1 MTPVRSLLQQHL
13 AAAEATP
20 PGSPDE
26 AEFRQAVLPQ
36 LHSLLGALQQLPE
49 ELLKAVEDQQQQ
61 DEDKEEGGKEK
72 VQQGQRQPHNSSSK
86 PGGGAATAAA
96 FEPLKQLQQQ
106 LAQQLRQQ
114 HHLELARVAPL
125 LSSLRGTAIPLP
137 ADDLTATTL
146 PPLPLR
152 ATMDNDGATSSSSSS
167 SQVASGAELAAAA
180 DVGPAASSGSWLC
193 IASFDQTVLVLPTKT
208 RPKRLRLL
216 ANDGSV
222 HAFLLK
228 GRDDLRVDE
237 RLMQFMR
244 TANALLAA
252 PHNAS
257 CYASSS
263 DNNVASEAAAAA
275 AGALRPVIGRK
286 QQEQQLRVRPY
297 SITPLGRRAGLVQ
310 WVRHTTSL
318 FGLVR
323 AWQAATAERHHAVAA
338 AKREAAA
345 AAVAAAAGSGAAAAE
360 AAAAADGTDDAKA
373 DSSSSG
379 VVLPLLVAAM
389 RPADA
394 FYARLL
400 PALQAAGVSVGAPR
414 SSWPAGECFCTRCG
428 CKS

>member
-1 MTPVRSLLQQHL
+1 VLCITASHALKQLQHTSLGCNAIELCCFFLMLQGRQQAGS
-13 AAAEATP
+13 AAAAAAGRATK
-20 PGSPDE
+20 PGS
-26 AEFRQAVLPQ
+26 
-36 LHSLLGALQQLPE
+36 ST
-49 ELLKAVEDQQQQ
+49 
-61 DEDKEEGGKEK
+61 
-72 VQQGQRQPHNSSSK
+72 
-86 PGGGAATAAA
+86 ATIAA
-96 FEPLKQLQQQ
+96 FAPLKQLQQQ

-125 LSSLRGTAIPLP
+125 LAALRDTAIPLP

-152 ATMDNDGATSSSSSS
+152 AILDMNSSSSSS
-167 SQVASGAELAAAA
+167 SSSSAEAAEHQRPASGAELAAAA
-180 DVGPAASSGSWLC
+180 AEAGAAASSGSWLC

-244 TANALLAA
+244 AANALLAA
-252 PHNAS
+252 P
-257 CYASSS
+257 
-263 DNNVASEAAAAA
+263 AAAAA
-275 AGALRPVIGRK
+275 RCGSSAQQKAAGALWFGFGRRKK
-286 QQEQQLRVRPY
+286 QQQQLRVRPY

-345 AAVAAAAGSGAAAAE
+345 AAAAAAG
-360 AAAAADGTDDAKA
+360 AAADSAAATDGADAKA
-373 DSSSSG
+373 DSSSG
-379 VVLPLLVAAM
+379 VVLPLMVAAA

-414 SSWPAGECFCTRCG
+414 SSWPSGG
-428 CKS
+428 SVWLQQ

>member
-1 MTPVRSLLQQHL
+1 LLQGTRL
-13 AAAEATP
+13 AGSAATRSTK
-20 PGSPDE
+20 PGS
-26 AEFRQAVLPQ
+26 
-36 LHSLLGALQQLPE
+36 S
-49 ELLKAVEDQQQQ
+49 
-61 DEDKEEGGKEK
+61 
-72 VQQGQRQPHNSSSK
+72 
-86 PGGGAATAAA
+86 AATAAA
-96 FEPLKQLQQQ
+96 FAPLKQLQQQ

-125 LSSLRGTAIPLP
+125 LAALKNTAIPLP

-146 PPLPLR
+146 PPVPLR
-152 ATMDNDGATSSSSSS
+152 ATLDMETFGISSAGADGAALSLAGAALASS
-167 SQVASGAELAAAA
+167 AA
-180 DVGPAASSGSWLC
+180 DAGAGASNWLC
-193 IASFDQTVLVLPTKT
+193 IAGFDQTVLVLPTKT

-244 TANALLAA
+244 AANALLAA
-252 PHNAS
+252 PTTTTS
-257 CYASSS
+257 RSSTSSS
-263 DNNVASEAAAAA
+263 VVASQTPVAAAAA
-275 AGALRPVIGRK
+275 AGTMYAASGRGK
-286 QQEQQLRVRPY
+286 QQLRVRPY
-297 SITPLGRRAGLVQ
+297 SVTPFGRRAGLVQ

-323 AWQAATAERHHAVAA
+323 AWQAAMAERHHAVAA

-345 AAVAAAAGSGAAAAE
+345 AAAAAAAGGTSAAAE
-360 AAAAADGTDDAKA
+360 AGPGNASSSESKPDA
-373 DSSSSG
+373 SSG
-379 VVLPLLVAAM
+379 VVLPLMVAAA

-414 SSWPAGECFCTRCG
+414 SSWPAGKSG
-428 CKS
+428 CDPANALVLM